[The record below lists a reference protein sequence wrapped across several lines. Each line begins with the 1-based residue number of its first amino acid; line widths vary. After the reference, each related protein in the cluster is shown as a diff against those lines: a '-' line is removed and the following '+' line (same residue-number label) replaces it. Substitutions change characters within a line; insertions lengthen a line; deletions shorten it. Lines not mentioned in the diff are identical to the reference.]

1 MAVTV
6 IMMKGYYIAI
16 HLLVTSGLFIIGFIL
31 NWNVIQMMRNITL
44 TIKRSLIDEVIN
56 IQCWVA
62 CIQVITIGPI
72 LVCVLV
78 LQIFYDYD
86 FPNMNQNVTDSTN
99 VTMMQLNDSDI
110 TDLSNITQLMLSDD
124 YNNSDTTNITE
135 LIHSYQFEYNI

>member
-62 CIQVITIGPI
+62 CIQAITIGPI

-86 FPNMNQNVTDSTN
+86 FPNMNTDK
-99 VTMMQLNDSDI
+99 
-110 TDLSNITQLMLSDD
+110 
-124 YNNSDTTNITE
+124 
-135 LIHSYQFEYNI
+135 

>member
-1 MAVTV
+1 
-6 IMMKGYYIAI
+6 MMKGYYIAI